1 MDPVSSAW
9 TGKGVGNAPRPQET
23 PLVGGATRHT
33 DIGRFSP
40 WKTRARGPPRPCMC
54 VCLFVREKRKKE
66 EGDAVSDPPLPLPGC
81 SETLHDHAGLPPSV
95 EGSGLGPVPGGD
107 RRDDWRYP
115 RTV

>member
-40 WKTRARGPPRPCMC
+40 WKTRARGPPRPC
-54 VCLFVREKRKKE
+54 VVAERKKE
-66 EGDAVSDPPLPLPGC
+66 KHEAVSDVTYF
-81 SETLHDHAGLPPSV
+81 TLMQGDVTSANACLPPSV
-95 EGSGLGPVPGGD
+95 EGSGLGPTPGGH
-107 RRDDWRYP
+107 RRVGWRHR